1 MSVQTMRPTLLNRRG
16 KLTFK
21 HLRISSSPPILLL
34 FIMFETPGLFL
45 SFLLFSPDRFQFT
58 AFSRHAAL
66 LLPTTRGGRNLTAR
80 NLRGLI
86 HILFFFFISQNSTH
100 PPETATE
107 NIIPFA
113 TVTPPGPASFINY
126 FFFISTILSSTHLH
140 HMISDGRGSRVILEW
155 FPSTL
160 FPSSILTLSQSPVS
174 PFYPFFFLLGTI
186 PPHGGCERNPAVGPI
201 ELVDGMH
208 IIRNLNSISLTLSG
222 HCIRP
227 VADSSLPTTPPFFPF
242 NS

>member
-86 HILFFFFISQNSTH
+86 HILFFFFHFTKLDPPTGDRDREHYSLRHGHTAGTSEFHQLLLFLYLDH
-100 PPETATE
+100 PL
-107 NIIPFA
+107 
-113 TVTPPGPASFINY
+113 INA
-126 FFFISTILSSTHLH
+126 
-140 HMISDGRGSRVILEW
+140 
-155 FPSTL
+155 
-160 FPSSILTLSQSPVS
+160 PSSYDFGWTRV
-174 PFYPFFFLLGTI
+174 
-186 PPHGGCERNPAVGPI
+186 
-201 ELVDGMH
+201 
-208 IIRNLNSISLTLSG
+208 
-222 HCIRP
+222 
-227 VADSSLPTTPPFFPF
+227 
-242 NS
+242 